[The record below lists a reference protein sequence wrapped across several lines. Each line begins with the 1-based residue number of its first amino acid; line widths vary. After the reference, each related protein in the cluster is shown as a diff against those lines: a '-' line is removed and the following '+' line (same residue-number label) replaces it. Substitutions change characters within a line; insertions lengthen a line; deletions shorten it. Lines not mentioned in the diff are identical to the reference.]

1 MIKLKDIIEGSVTGN
16 IRGVKGYTA
25 FIKPSQWDSKRK
37 SLEKSVSNSTGY
49 IMVGKKELVRPSDDT
64 YKSWKRPDML
74 KMKPLLTEIIN
85 YHTIASKIVDS
96 YGLNS
101 KVNFK
106 SGATKGDY
114 NWKKDIIN
122 LRPKYS
128 TIKEF
133 IMTILHEIDHAL
145 DRKKYGSKKYQI
157 MYQKAGDVAVNMGKD
172 FHDDNKFEEK
182 AEQFATKNVSKW
194 MKKIK

>member
-74 KMKPLLTEIIN
+74 KMKPLLTEIVD
-85 YHTIASKIVDS
+85 YRVIASKIVDS

-133 IMTILHEIDHAL
+133 IMTILHEIDYAL
-145 DRKKYGSKKYQI
+145 DRKKYGSKCTVK
-157 MYQKAGDVAVNMGKD
+157 
-172 FHDDNKFEEK
+172 
-182 AEQFATKNVSKW
+182 
-194 MKKIK
+194 